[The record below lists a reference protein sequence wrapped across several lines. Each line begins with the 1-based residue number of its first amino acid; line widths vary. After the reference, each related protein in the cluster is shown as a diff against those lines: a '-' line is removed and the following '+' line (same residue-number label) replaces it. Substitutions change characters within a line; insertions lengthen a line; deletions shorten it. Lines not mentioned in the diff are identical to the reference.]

1 MRISDCSSDVC
12 SSDLVAVT
20 AGFTHADTEYRSR
33 LVGSGGRPPPHAL
46 ALLPGQQLS
55 NAPEYVVTT
64 GFTYTPEINA
74 MGMRALFHADLR
86 YMSDFQTG
94 SDHFPKNGNE
104 SGRENVGQY
113 WWISVVAVP

>member
-33 LVGSGGRPPPHAL
+33 LVGSGGRPLPNAL

-55 NAPEYVVTT
+55 NAPEYVGTT
-64 GFTYTPEINA
+64 GFTHTPEIKS
-74 MGMRALFHADLR
+74 MGMRERKRTRLNPVTNA
-86 YMSDFQTG
+86 QPG
-94 SDHFPKNGNE
+94 
-104 SGRENVGQY
+104 GRTTLDTNNKPQHY
-113 WWISVVAVP
+113 STSAHTRQPD